1 MRKEIIIPL
10 VFWFIFA
17 ASLGY
22 LSGRIFSYLHPMR
35 SIEGYWEMNSHLDN
49 MEGGY
54 HVNSRISIMNRE
66 VNSSVEVYDKNHYVK
81 ARRNIV
87 FDVMDI
93 DNNVLAGRIL
103 SVSMVDDN
111 DHGLSDFL
119 NTPFT
124 ISHPTIYRLNKD
136 TIFIEQSQ
144 GHPVNSLRLLTRVE
158 T

>member
-1 MRKEIIIPL
+1 MRKEIITPV

-111 DHGLSDFL
+111 DHSLSDFL